1 MKKEKFLAVAIM
13 SALMASTFSVSA
25 ADTAPEKVTV
35 NGAKINFTGTVV
47 SAPCIVDNDSNN
59 QTVNLGQVTTK
70 AMAKKG
76 DSSTAVPFTI
86 KLTGCDLAATDVSD
100 PTKSANYTKVAI
112 TFNGTTAGD
121 DSTLALAG
129 NGAGSSV
136 AKNVG
141 IQILQNNTALKVD
154 GSTPAQSSEL
164 VTGSNEIPFSA
175 AYVATGDNVTAGS
188 ANSSVSFQ
196 ITYE

>member
-1 MKKEKFLAVAIM
+1 MKKENILSAALITAMFTGSF
-13 SALMASTFSVSA
+13 SALA
-25 ADTAPEKVTV
+25 ADTTPEKLTV
-35 NGAKINFTGTVV
+35 NGAKINFTGSVV
-47 SAPCIVDNDSNN
+47 SAPCIVDNDSDNK
-59 QTVNLGQVTTK
+59 TVNLGQVTTK
-70 AMAKKG
+70 SMTKKG

-86 KLTGCDLAATDVSD
+86 KLTGCDLVSTDTTD

-154 GSTPAQSSEL
+154 GSTPAQASQL
-164 VTGSNEIPFSA
+164 VAGSNEIPFSA
-175 AYVATGDNVTAGS
+175 AYVATGDGVTAGA

-196 ITYE
+196 VTYE